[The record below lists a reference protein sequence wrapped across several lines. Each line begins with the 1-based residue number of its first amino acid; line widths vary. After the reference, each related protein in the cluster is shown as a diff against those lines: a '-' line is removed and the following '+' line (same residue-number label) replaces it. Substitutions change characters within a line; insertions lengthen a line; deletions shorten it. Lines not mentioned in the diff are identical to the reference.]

1 MSYRSLRPQWTAAA
15 FLAFAAF
22 VSTAPARGQEFI
34 DGNNPPTVRNN
45 MHSCPAGS
53 ILTGI
58 DVATNRLL
66 CAGPFVSELQGVLTV
81 NEQTNAGTAAN
92 QWPPDATTRAAYN
105 FPGSTTMHWCGTN
118 RFLTGINVGSNIFNC
133 SELSPGGV
141 SRNYVP
147 RLGNLTI
154 DTGTVRNGLRA
165 CPRGTVLVGA
175 RFDQNL
181 LLCGELLFC
190 EDNTHC
196 PGALDSCEKQS
207 IGGSLFLPV
216 GVCRKSGHLV
226 FFEDPGCRG
235 DSTGLLTERSGN
247 FADFS
252 VSTDNGPFCD
262 DESESLSLSNVPA
275 GTIIRIYDSNSGSTA
290 NDWTQVLVKQA
301 ANQCITGGFE
311 NSVNGPTFKID
322 YHDGAGD
329 LNDDVSLVVL
339 RSALIDF
346 AGRCVDVNMNDN
358 SVQIFGCH
366 GNANQSFFY
375 ENGAIRG
382 FNNLCLE
389 AVATQIA
396 TWPALPAGTPRSAT
410 VRMANCNNSFN
421 QSWTITE
428 SGQIRMFADMCLDI
442 RGGTSA
448 DNAALQIFPCHGN
461 ANQRWLSS
469 F

>member
-1 MSYRSLRPQWTAAA
+1 MSYRSLRPHWTAAA
-15 FLAFAAF
+15 LLVVAASL
-22 VSTAPARGQEFI
+22 STAPARAQEFI

-58 DVATNRLL
+58 DIPTNRLL
-66 CAGPFVSELQGVLTV
+66 CAGPFVAELQGVLTV
-81 NEQTNAGTAAN
+81 NETTNPGTAAN

-105 FPGSTTMHWCGTN
+105 FPGSTTMHWCGTH
-118 RFLTGINVGSNIFNC
+118 RFLTGINVGSNTFNC
-133 SELSPGGV
+133 SEFAPGGV

-147 RLGNLTI
+147 RLGNLTL
-154 DTGTVRNGLRA
+154 DTGTVRSGLRA

-196 PGALDSCEKQS
+196 PGPADSCERQS
-207 IGGSLFLPV
+207 TGGSLSLPV
-216 GVCRKSGHLV
+216 GVCRKTGRLT
-226 FFEDPGCRG
+226 FFEDPSCRG
-235 DSTGLLTERSGN
+235 DSTGTLTERSGN
-247 FADFS
+247 FADFAGDGFS
-252 VSTDNGPFCD
+252 D
-262 DESESLSLSNVPA
+262 DDSESLHLSNVPA
-275 GTIIRIYDSNSGSTA
+275 GTIIRVFADHSGASS
-290 NDWTQVLVKQA
+290 DWTQILVKQA
-301 ANQCITGGFE
+301 ASQCITGGFE
-311 NSVNGPTFKID
+311 NSVNGPTFRID
-322 YHDGAGD
+322 HHGSGD
-329 LNDDVSLVVL
+329 LNNEVSLVVL

-346 AGRCVDVNMNDN
+346 AGRCIDVNMNDN
-358 SVQIFGCH
+358 AVQIFGCH
-366 GNANQSFFY
+366 GNANQSFLY

-389 AVATQIA
+389 AVATQVS
-396 TWPALPAGTPRSAT
+396 TWPALPAGTPRSAA

-421 QSWTITE
+421 QNWTVTE

-442 RGGTSA
+442 VGGNSF
-448 DNAALQIFPCHGN
+448 DHAALQIFPCHGN